1 MFVYQRVPLGCA
13 QVQRGTRQTCSIF
26 VGEDVK
32 TQASPRDWT
41 GQCQLQFMPHGL
53 FCALFWID
61 LGNMGLFKVFF
72 YFPNGKS
79 TIWGIYSEYFFYF
92 LEPLTQIQ
100 GKIAKIL
107 YLDQAIANN
116 ECDIWPANMWVSEM
130 VVMYPTIL
138 GGSTCNHRVGM
149 GRNLLYHFFGKKIHL
164 PATLIFSRGI
174 GFWPIPR

>member
-41 GQCQLQFMPHGL
+41 GQCQLQFMRNGL
-53 FCALFWID
+53 FCDSGLIWETWVCLRWFFIFPMENPPFGESIVNNFLLFGTPYANPRKDCEDSLLRIR
-61 LGNMGLFKVFF
+61 
-72 YFPNGKS
+72 
-79 TIWGIYSEYFFYF
+79 
-92 LEPLTQIQ
+92 
-100 GKIAKIL
+100 
-107 YLDQAIANN
+107 IANN

-138 GGSTCNHRVGM
+138 GDSTCNHRVGM
-149 GRNLLYHFFGKKIHL
+149 GRNLLCLFFVERKSICQLLWYSAGV
-164 PATLIFSRGI
+164 
-174 GFWPIPR
+174 